1 MKILKFFLR
10 TSPRYMM
17 LVILGG
23 IVSGAASIGVLTLI
37 SSTLANLDTRSS
49 AHVIA
54 FVALCV
60 LVPVSK
66 VASEMLLNWL
76 GQATIYDLR
85 HRLSRQI
92 LNAPLRELEKLGAHR
107 LLASLTSDVL
117 NITNSLQ
124 AVPMFCINLAIV
136 IGCLI
141 FMSWL
146 SPTILLFVLGFLVIG
161 VVSYQFA
168 IGRAMRYI
176 RVAREHEDALFKQF
190 RALTDGAKEL
200 KLHRRRRL
208 SFLSSFLD
216 RTSEALR
223 HSNVRGNAV
232 LSIAGSWG
240 QMFFLAV
247 IGVLIFVVPLISKVN
262 TAMLTG
268 STLAIL
274 FLMGPFAQ
282 LLNVF
287 GVLGRA
293 SVALRKIEEL
303 GLSLSR
309 SSENDVSIALDV
321 EFKFE
326 RLELIGVTHSYQ
338 RENEAH
344 DFILGPIDLSF
355 AAGELVFVVG
365 GNGSG
370 KTTFAKL
377 LAGLYLPE
385 TGELRLNNEPVSET
399 SREFYRQFFAVV
411 FSDFFLFDNLLGLL
425 EVKLDAR
432 ARDYL
437 EQLQLQHK
445 VEVMD
450 GKLSTTELSQGQR
463 KRLALLTAYLEDR
476 PIYIF
481 DEWAADQDPFFK
493 TIFYERLLLDLKAR
507 GKTVL
512 VITHDDRYY
521 HVADRIIKLDDGKV
535 VFDQRTDGHR
545 PDQSPNGSHVGQLPQ
560 HAPLT
565 EERMSAT
572 KV

>member
-23 IVSGAASIGVLTLI
+23 VISGAASIGVLTLI
-37 SSTLANLDTRSS
+37 SSALANLDRWTSF
-49 AHVIA
+49 HVIA
-54 FVALCV
+54 FVVLCV

-66 VASEMLLNWL
+66 VASEMTLNWL
-76 GQATIYDLR
+76 GQATVFELR
-85 HRLSRQI
+85 ERLSRQI
-92 LNAPLRELEKLGAHR
+92 LNAPLRELEKIGSHR
-107 LLASLTSDVL
+107 LLAALTSDVL
-117 NITNSLQ
+117 SIANSLQ

-136 IGCLI
+136 IGCLL
-141 FMSWL
+141 FMGWL
-146 SPTILLFVLGFLVIG
+146 SPTVLLFVLGFLVIG
-161 VVSYQFA
+161 VVSYQWA
-168 IGRAMRYI
+168 IGRAMGYM
-176 RVAREHEDALFKQF
+176 RVAREHEDTLYKQF
-190 RALTDGAKEL
+190 RALTDGSKEL

-208 SFLSSFLD
+208 SFLSAFLD

-240 QMFFLAV
+240 QMFFFAV
-247 IGVLIFVVPLISKVN
+247 IGAMIFAVPLLSKVN
-262 TAMLTG
+262 TATLTG
-268 STLAIL
+268 STLAVL

-293 SVALRKIEEL
+293 SVGLRKIEEL

-344 DFILGPIDLSF
+344 DFIVGPLDLSF
-355 AAGELVFVVG
+355 AAGELVFIVG

-385 TGELRLNNEPVSET
+385 TGELRLNNEPVTET
-399 SREFYRQFFAVV
+399 NREFYRQFFSVV
-411 FSDFFLFDNLLGLL
+411 FSDFFLFDNLLGVL

-432 ARDYL
+432 ASDYL

-445 VEVMD
+445 VEVKD

-476 PIYIF
+476 PVYVF
-481 DEWAADQDPFFK
+481 DEWAADQDPLFK
-493 TIFYERLLLDLKAR
+493 TVFYERLLLDLKAR

-521 HVADRIIKLDDGKV
+521 HVADRIIKLDDGQV
-535 VFDQRTDGHR
+535 VFDQRTDDSVTVGR
-545 PDQSPNGSHVGQLPQ
+545 PTDLTPAQLRP
-560 HAPLT
+560 HAA
-565 EERMSAT
+565 SADA
-572 KV
+572 KP

>member
-23 IVSGAASIGVLTLI
+23 VISGAASIGVLTLI
-37 SSTLANLDTRSS
+37 SSALANLDRWTSF
-49 AHVIA
+49 HVIA
-54 FVALCV
+54 FVVLCV

-66 VASEMLLNWL
+66 VASEMTLNWL
-76 GQATIYDLR
+76 GQATVFELR
-85 HRLSRQI
+85 QRLSRQI
-92 LNAPLRELEKLGAHR
+92 LNAPLRELEKIGSHR
-107 LLASLTSDVL
+107 LLAALTSDVL
-117 NITNSLQ
+117 SIANSLQ

-136 IGCLI
+136 IGCLL
-141 FMSWL
+141 FMGWL
-146 SPTILLFVLGFLVIG
+146 SPTVLLFVLGFLVIG
-161 VVSYQFA
+161 VVSYQWA
-168 IGRAMRYI
+168 IGRAMGYM
-176 RVAREHEDALFKQF
+176 RVAREHEDTLYKQF
-190 RALTDGAKEL
+190 RALTDGSKEL

-240 QMFFLAV
+240 QMFFFAV
-247 IGVLIFVVPLISKVN
+247 IGAMIFAVPLLSKVN
-262 TAMLTG
+262 TATLTG
-268 STLAIL
+268 STLAVL

-344 DFILGPIDLSF
+344 DFIIGPLDLSF
-355 AAGELVFVVG
+355 AAGELVFIVG

-385 TGELRLNNEPVSET
+385 TGELRLNNQPVTET
-399 SREFYRQFFAVV
+399 NREFYRQFFSVV
-411 FSDFFLFDNLLGLL
+411 FSDFFLFDNLLGVL

-432 ARDYL
+432 ASDYL
-437 EQLQLQHK
+437 EQLQLQQK
-445 VEVMD
+445 VEVKD

-476 PIYIF
+476 PVYVF
-481 DEWAADQDPFFK
+481 DEWAADQDPLFK
-493 TIFYERLLLDLKAR
+493 TVFYERLLLDLKAR

-521 HVADRIIKLDDGKV
+521 HIADRIIKLDDGQV
-535 VFDQRTDGHR
+535 VFDQRTDDIVTVGLPTDLTPAQLR
-545 PDQSPNGSHVGQLPQ
+545 P
-560 HAPLT
+560 HAA
-565 EERMSAT
+565 SADA
-572 KV
+572 KP

>member
-1 MKILKFFLR
+1 MKILKFFFR
-10 TSPRYMM
+10 TSPRHIV

-23 IVSGAASIGVLTLI
+23 VISGAASIGVLALI
-37 SSTLANLDTRSS
+37 SSALTNLDSWSS
-49 AHVIA
+49 VHVIA
-54 FVALCV
+54 FVTLCLV
-60 LVPVSK
+60 VPVSK
-66 VASEMLLNWL
+66 VASEILLGWL
-76 GQATIYDLR
+76 GQATIYELR
-85 HRLSRQI
+85 QRLSRQI

-107 LLASLTSDVL
+107 LLAALTSDIL
-117 NITNSLQ
+117 SLANSLQ
-124 AVPMFCINLAIV
+124 ALPMFCINLAIV

-141 FMSWL
+141 FMGWL
-146 SPTILLFVLGFLVIG
+146 SPTVLLFVLGFLVFG
-161 VVSYQFA
+161 VVSYQWA
-168 IGRAMRYI
+168 IGRAMRYL

-190 RALTDGAKEL
+190 RALTDGSKEL

-216 RTSEALR
+216 RTAEALR

-240 QMFFLAV
+240 QLFFFAV
-247 IGVLIFVVPLISKVN
+247 IGAFIFVVPLVGKIS
-262 TAMLTG
+262 TATLTG

-274 FLMGPFAQ
+274 FLMGPFAS
-282 LLNVF
+282 LLNGV

-293 SVALRKIEEL
+293 SIALQKIEDL

-309 SSENDVSIALDV
+309 ASENDVSIALDV

-326 RLELIGVTHSYQ
+326 RLELIGVTHNYH
-338 RENEAH
+338 RENDGR

-355 AAGELVFVVG
+355 EAGDLVFVVG

-385 TGELRLNNEPVSET
+385 TGEVRLNNERVSET
-399 SREFYRQFFAVV
+399 NREFYRQFFAVV

-432 ARDYL
+432 AGDYL

-445 VEVMD
+445 VEVKD

-476 PIYIF
+476 PIYVF
-481 DEWAADQDPFFK
+481 DEWAADQDPLFK
-493 TIFYERLLLDLKAR
+493 TIFYEQLLLDLKAR

-535 VFDQRTDGHR
+535 VFDQRTKDIVTV
-545 PDQSPNGSHVGQLPQ
+545 DVQTDLTLAQLRR
-560 HAPLT
+560 HAV
-565 EERMSAT
+565 SADANP
-572 KV
+572 

>member
-1 MKILKFFLR
+1 MKIIKFFLR
-10 TSPRYMM
+10 ASPRYMM

-23 IVSGAASIGVLTLI
+23 VISGAASIGVLALI
-37 SSTLANLDTRSS
+37 SSALANLDSWSS
-49 AHVIA
+49 IHVIA
-54 FVALCV
+54 FVVLCV
-60 LVPVSK
+60 LVPASK
-66 VASEMLLNWL
+66 VASEMTLNWL
-76 GQATIYDLR
+76 GQATVFELR
-85 HRLSRQI
+85 QRLSRQI
-92 LNAPLRELEKLGAHR
+92 LNAPLRELEKIGSHR
-107 LLASLTSDVL
+107 LLATLTSDVL
-117 NITNSLQ
+117 SIANSLQ

-141 FMSWL
+141 FMGWL
-146 SPTILLFVLGFLVIG
+146 SPTVLLFVLGFLVIG
-161 VVSYQFA
+161 VVSYQWA
-168 IGRAMRYI
+168 IGRAMGYM
-176 RVAREHEDALFKQF
+176 RVAREHEDTLYKQF
-190 RALTDGAKEL
+190 RALTDGSKEL

-240 QMFFLAV
+240 QMFFFAV
-247 IGVLIFVVPLISKVN
+247 IGALIFAVPLLSRVN
-262 TAMLTG
+262 TATLTG

-293 SVALRKIEEL
+293 SVALRKIEDL

-309 SSENDVSIALDV
+309 ASEGDVSIALDV

-326 RLELIGVTHSYQ
+326 RLELIGVTHNYQ
-338 RENEAH
+338 REDEAH
-344 DFILGPIDLSF
+344 DFILGPLDLSF
-355 AAGELVFVVG
+355 AAGELVFIVG

-385 TGELRLNNEPVSET
+385 TGELRLNNQPVTET
-399 SREFYRQFFAVV
+399 NREFYRQFFSVV

-432 ARDYL
+432 ASDYL
-437 EQLQLQHK
+437 ERLQLQQK
-445 VEVMD
+445 VEVKD

-476 PIYIF
+476 PVYVF
-481 DEWAADQDPFFK
+481 DEWAADQDPLFK
-493 TIFYERLLLDLKAR
+493 TIFYEQLLLDLKAR

-521 HVADRIIKLDDGKV
+521 HVADRIIKLDDGQV

-545 PDQSPNGSHVGQLPQ
+545 PGQSADDL
-560 HAPLT
+560 
-565 EERMSAT
+565 
-572 KV
+572 KVAVVSTSSTI

>member
-1 MKILKFFLR
+1 
-10 TSPRYMM
+10 MM

-23 IVSGAASIGVLTLI
+23 VISGAASIGVLALI
-37 SSTLANLDTRSS
+37 SSALTNLDRWSS
-49 AHVIA
+49 VHVIA
-54 FVALCV
+54 FVMLC
-60 LVPVSK
+60 LIVPVSK
-66 VASEMLLNWL
+66 VASEITLGWL
-76 GQATIYDLR
+76 GQATIYELR
-85 HRLSRQI
+85 LRLSRQI
-92 LNAPLRELEKLGAHR
+92 LNAPLRNLEKLGAHR
-107 LLASLTSDVL
+107 LLAALTSDVL
-117 NITNSLQ
+117 SLANSLQ
-124 AVPMFCINLAIV
+124 ALPMFCINLAIV
-136 IGCLI
+136 IGCLV
-141 FMSWL
+141 FLGWL
-146 SPTILLFVLGFLVIG
+146 SPTVLLFVLGFLVFG
-161 VVSYQFA
+161 VVSYQWA
-168 IGRAMRYI
+168 ISRAMRYL

-216 RTSEALR
+216 RTAEALR

-240 QMFFLAV
+240 QLFFFAV
-247 IGVLIFVVPLISKVN
+247 IGAFIFVVPLVTRVSPA
-262 TAMLTG
+262 TLTG

-274 FLMGPFAQ
+274 FLMGPFAS
-282 LLNVF
+282 LMNGV

-293 SVALRKIEEL
+293 SIALQKIEDL

-309 SSENDVSIALDV
+309 ASENDVSIALDV
-321 EFKFE
+321 KFEFE
-326 RLELIGVTHSYQ
+326 RLELIGVTHNYH

-344 DFILGPIDLSF
+344 DFILGPLDLSF
-355 AAGELVFVVG
+355 AAGDLVFVVG

-385 TGELRLNNEPVSET
+385 TGELRLNDERVSET
-399 SREFYRQFFAVV
+399 NREFYRQFFAVV

-432 ARDYL
+432 AGDYL

-445 VEVMD
+445 VGVKD

-476 PIYIF
+476 PIYVF
-481 DEWAADQDPFFK
+481 DEWAADQDPLFK
-493 TIFYERLLLDLKAR
+493 TIFYEQLLLDLKAR

-521 HVADRIIKLDDGKV
+521 HIADRIIKLDDGKV
-535 VFDQRTDGHR
+535 VFDQRTEDIVTVGLPTDLTLAQLR
-545 PDQSPNGSHVGQLPQ
+545 P
-560 HAPLT
+560 HAA
-565 EERMSAT
+565 SADA
-572 KV
+572 KP

>member
-23 IVSGAASIGVLTLI
+23 VVSGAASIGVLTLI
-37 SSTLANLDTRSS
+37 SSALANLDRQSS
-49 AHVIA
+49 FQVIA

-60 LVPVSK
+60 LMPASK

-76 GQATIYDLR
+76 GQATVYELR
-85 HRLSRQI
+85 TRLSRQI
-92 LNAPLRELEKLGAHR
+92 LSAPLRELEKLGAHR
-107 LLASLTSDVL
+107 LLAALTSDVL
-117 NITNSLQ
+117 SIANSLQ

-141 FMSWL
+141 FMGWL

-161 VVSYQFA
+161 VVSYQWA
-168 IGRAMRYI
+168 IGRAMGYM
-176 RVAREHEDALFKQF
+176 RVAREHEDTLYKQF
-190 RALTDGAKEL
+190 RALTDGSKEL

-208 SFLSSFLD
+208 SFLSAFLD

-240 QMFFLAV
+240 QMFFFAV
-247 IGVLIFVVPLISKVN
+247 IGAMIFAVPLLSKVN
-262 TAMLTG
+262 TATLTG
-268 STLAIL
+268 STLAVL

-293 SVALRKIEEL
+293 SVGLRKIEEL

-309 SSENDVSIALDV
+309 SSENDVSIALDA

-344 DFILGPIDLSF
+344 DFILGPLDLSF
-355 AAGELVFVVG
+355 AAGELVFIVG

-432 ARDYL
+432 AGDYL

-445 VEVMD
+445 VEVKD

-476 PIYIF
+476 PVYIF
-481 DEWAADQDPFFK
+481 DEWAADQDPLFK
-493 TIFYERLLLDLKAR
+493 TVFYERLLVDLKAR

-521 HVADRIIKLDDGKV
+521 HIADRIIKLDDGKV
-535 VFDQRTDGHR
+535 VFDQRTEHTVTAGLPTDLTLAQLR
-545 PDQSPNGSHVGQLPQ
+545 P
-560 HAPLT
+560 HAA
-565 EERMSAT
+565 SADA
-572 KV
+572 KP

>member
-23 IVSGAASIGVLTLI
+23 VISGAASIGVLSLI
-37 SSTLANLDTRSS
+37 SSALANLDRWTSF
-49 AHVIA
+49 HVIA
-54 FVALCV
+54 FVVLCV

-66 VASEMLLNWL
+66 VASEMTLNWL
-76 GQATIYDLR
+76 GQATVFELR
-85 HRLSRQI
+85 QRLSRQI
-92 LNAPLRELEKLGAHR
+92 LNAPLRELEKIGSHR
-107 LLASLTSDVL
+107 LLAALTSDVL
-117 NITNSLQ
+117 SIANSLQ

-136 IGCLI
+136 IGCLL
-141 FMSWL
+141 FMGWL
-146 SPTILLFVLGFLVIG
+146 SPTVLLFVLGFLVIG
-161 VVSYQFA
+161 VVSYQWA
-168 IGRAMRYI
+168 IGRAMGYM
-176 RVAREHEDALFKQF
+176 RVAREHEDTLYKQF
-190 RALTDGAKEL
+190 RALTDGSKEL

-240 QMFFLAV
+240 QMFFFAV
-247 IGVLIFVVPLISKVN
+247 IGAMIFAVPLLSKVN
-262 TAMLTG
+262 TATLTG
-268 STLAIL
+268 STLAVL

-338 RENEAH
+338 SENEAH
-344 DFILGPIDLSF
+344 DFIIGPLDLSF
-355 AAGELVFVVG
+355 AAGELVFIVG

-385 TGELRLNNEPVSET
+385 TGELRLNNEPVT
-399 SREFYRQFFAVV
+399 DTNREFYRQFFSVV
-411 FSDFFLFDNLLGLL
+411 FSDFFLFDNLLGVL

-432 ARDYL
+432 ASDYL

-445 VEVMD
+445 VEVKD

-476 PIYIF
+476 PVYVF
-481 DEWAADQDPFFK
+481 DEWAADQDPLFK
-493 TIFYERLLLDLKAR
+493 TVFYERLLLDLKAR

-521 HVADRIIKLDDGKV
+521 HIADRIIKLDDGQV
-535 VFDQRTDGHR
+535 VFDQRTDDIVTVGLPTDLTPAQLR
-545 PDQSPNGSHVGQLPQ
+545 P
-560 HAPLT
+560 HAA
-565 EERMSAT
+565 SADA
-572 KV
+572 KP

>member
-23 IVSGAASIGVLTLI
+23 VISGAASIGVLTLI
-37 SSTLANLDTRSS
+37 SSALANLDRWTSF
-49 AHVIA
+49 HVIA
-54 FVALCV
+54 FVVLCV

-66 VASEMLLNWL
+66 VASEMTLNWL
-76 GQATIYDLR
+76 GQATVFELR
-85 HRLSRQI
+85 ERLSRQI
-92 LNAPLRELEKLGAHR
+92 LNAPLRELEKIGSHR
-107 LLASLTSDVL
+107 LLAALTSDVL
-117 NITNSLQ
+117 SIANSLQ

-136 IGCLI
+136 IGCLL
-141 FMSWL
+141 FMGWL
-146 SPTILLFVLGFLVIG
+146 SPTVLLFVLGFLVIG
-161 VVSYQFA
+161 VVSYQWA
-168 IGRAMRYI
+168 IGRAMGYM
-176 RVAREHEDALFKQF
+176 RVAREHEDTLYKQF
-190 RALTDGAKEL
+190 RALTDGSKEL

-240 QMFFLAV
+240 QMFFFAV
-247 IGVLIFVVPLISKVN
+247 IGAMIFAVPLLSKVN
-262 TAMLTG
+262 TATLTG
-268 STLAIL
+268 STLAVL

-293 SVALRKIEEL
+293 SVGLRKIEEL

-326 RLELIGVTHSYQ
+326 RLELIDVTHSYQ

-344 DFILGPIDLSF
+344 DFIIGPLDLSF
-355 AAGELVFVVG
+355 AAGELVFIVG

-385 TGELRLNNEPVSET
+385 TGELRLNNEPVTET
-399 SREFYRQFFAVV
+399 NREFYRQFFSVV
-411 FSDFFLFDNLLGLL
+411 FSDFFLFDNLLGVL

-432 ARDYL
+432 ASDYL

-445 VEVMD
+445 VEVKD

-476 PIYIF
+476 PVYVF
-481 DEWAADQDPFFK
+481 DEWAADQDPLFK
-493 TIFYERLLLDLKAR
+493 TVFYERLLLDLKAR

-521 HVADRIIKLDDGKV
+521 HVADRIIKLDDGQV
-535 VFDQRTDGHR
+535 VFDQRTDDSVTVGR
-545 PDQSPNGSHVGQLPQ
+545 PTDLTPSQLRP
-560 HAPLT
+560 HAA
-565 EERMSAT
+565 SADA
-572 KV
+572 KP

>member
-23 IVSGAASIGVLTLI
+23 VISGAASIGVLTLI
-37 SSTLANLDTRSS
+37 SSALANLDRWTSF
-49 AHVIA
+49 HVIA
-54 FVALCV
+54 FVVLCV

-66 VASEMLLNWL
+66 VASEMTLNWL
-76 GQATIYDLR
+76 GQATVFELR
-85 HRLSRQI
+85 QRLSRQI
-92 LNAPLRELEKLGAHR
+92 LNAPLRELEKIGSHR
-107 LLASLTSDVL
+107 LLAALTSDVL
-117 NITNSLQ
+117 SIANSLQ

-136 IGCLI
+136 IGCLL
-141 FMSWL
+141 FMGWL
-146 SPTILLFVLGFLVIG
+146 SPTVLLFVLGFLVIG
-161 VVSYQFA
+161 VVSYQWA
-168 IGRAMRYI
+168 IGRAMGYM
-176 RVAREHEDALFKQF
+176 RVAREHEDTLYKQF
-190 RALTDGAKEL
+190 RALTDGSKEL

-240 QMFFLAV
+240 QMFFFAV
-247 IGVLIFVVPLISKVN
+247 IGAMIFAVPLLSKVN
-262 TAMLTG
+262 TATLTG
-268 STLAIL
+268 STLAVL

-344 DFILGPIDLSF
+344 DFIIGPLDLSF
-355 AAGELVFVVG
+355 AAGELVFIVG

-385 TGELRLNNEPVSET
+385 TGELRLNNEPVTET
-399 SREFYRQFFAVV
+399 NREFYRQFFSVV
-411 FSDFFLFDNLLGLL
+411 FSDFFLFDNLLGVL

-432 ARDYL
+432 ASDYL
-437 EQLQLQHK
+437 EQLQLQQK
-445 VEVMD
+445 VEVKD

-476 PIYIF
+476 PVYVF
-481 DEWAADQDPFFK
+481 DEWAADQDPLFK
-493 TIFYERLLLDLKAR
+493 TVFYERLLLDLKAR

-521 HVADRIIKLDDGKV
+521 HIADRIIKLDDGQV
-535 VFDQRTDGHR
+535 VFDQRTDDIVTVGLPTDLTPAQLR
-545 PDQSPNGSHVGQLPQ
+545 P
-560 HAPLT
+560 HAA
-565 EERMSAT
+565 SADA
-572 KV
+572 KP